1 MKDIEKL
8 VNSKIENIPQIPEI
22 ASFQPINPFYKS
34 KTTEDALEEEC
45 SYDEDSFDID
55 NNNCEICRNTIKNG
69 GYVLQNST
77 NEKDFYFCSSKCIN
91 DFKNKGYEIND
102 YELYEISRCA
112 SYQCCLE
119 LGNLRRRCEKTKSL
133 TNINIIESLKHVNF
147 CEPSTAGQIQASY
160 AIYKH
165 LQKVD
170 AENEKLS
177 AENTKLNKRT
187 QFLTSI
193 STTMAVLT
201 IFLTIV
207 SVVKSFIDKPIVYKE
222 ELEIIETILKEEQKQ
237 IDSIENEH
245 KEFNDTI
252 RELNNNL
259 SSTKAT
265 LDIINEKLSE
275 DGE

>member
-1 MKDIEKL
+1 MDIEKL
-8 VNSKIENIPQIPEI
+8 VNSKIGNIPQIPEVV
-22 ASFQPINPFYKS
+22 SFQPINPFNKS
-34 KTTEDALEEEC
+34 KTTEDALEEEY
-45 SYDEDSFDID
+45 SYEEDSFDID
-55 NNNCEICRNTIKNG
+55 NNNCEICGNTIKDG

-77 NEKDFYFCSSKCIN
+77 DEKFFYFCSSKCIN
-91 DFKNKGYEIND
+91 DFKNKGHEINN

-119 LGNLRRRCEKTKSL
+119 LGNLRRMCEKTKSL
-133 TNINIIESLKHVNF
+133 TNISIIESLNHVNF
-147 CEPSTAGQIQASY
+147 CEPATAGQIQASH

-170 AENEKLS
+170 EENEKLS

-187 QFLTSI
+187 QFLTII
-193 STTMAVLT
+193 STIMAAIT

-222 ELEIIETILKEEQKQ
+222 ELNTIETLLKDELKA
-237 IDSIENEH
+237 INSIENEH
-245 KEFNDTI
+245 KEFNDAI
-252 RELNNNL
+252 RDLNDNL

-265 LDIINEKLSE
+265 LEIISEKLLE
-275 DGE
+275 EGE

>member
-1 MKDIEKL
+1 MDIEKL
-8 VNSKIENIPQIPEI
+8 VNSKIGNIPQIPNI
-22 ASFQPINPFYKS
+22 ASFQSVDLFNKS

-55 NNNCEICRNTIKNG
+55 NKNCEICGNTIKNG

-77 NEKDFYFCSSKCIN
+77 NEEIFYFCTSKCIN
-91 DFKNKGYEIND
+91 NFKNKGYEIND

-119 LGNLRRRCEKTKSL
+119 LGNLRRMCERTKSL
-133 TNINIIESLKHVNF
+133 TNINIIENLNPVNF

-170 AENEKLS
+170 EENEKLS
-177 AENTKLNKRT
+177 AENTALNKQT
-187 QFLTSI
+187 QFLTKV
-193 STTMAVLT
+193 STIMAGIT

-222 ELEIIETILKEEQKQ
+222 ELNTIETMLKDELKA
-237 IDSIENEH
+237 INSIENEH